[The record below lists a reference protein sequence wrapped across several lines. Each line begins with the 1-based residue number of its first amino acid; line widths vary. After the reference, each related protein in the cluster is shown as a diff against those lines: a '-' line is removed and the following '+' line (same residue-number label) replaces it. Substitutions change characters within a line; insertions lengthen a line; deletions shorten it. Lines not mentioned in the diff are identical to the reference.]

1 MKSKYKV
8 LLAIVVTVA
17 LIAIGST
24 FLRFQLP
31 PVVISAE
38 PLPGIELAG
47 FKMTNTLLTA
57 LIVDVLLVG
66 LAVLGTR
73 RMKLEPTG
81 LQNFLEWLVEL
92 LYNMTE
98 SIAGSKWAPRFFL
111 VVATIF
117 FYVLV
122 SNWFGLVPGLAAVGF
137 CEAHG
142 AHSVEAV
149 VAQET
154 EGGEAAHMEA
164 AEAAHSPLL
173 GCHEGEAI
181 IPLFRSPST
190 DLSNNL
196 ALALVAVFMTQVF
209 GVWAVGFGYFR
220 KFVNVGGMLAAFRR
234 TETGERRGCAGMIGA
249 FLFGFIEFFVGI
261 LETISEFAKVISFS
275 FRLFGNIFA
284 GEVMLLVLASLVPL
298 VLTLPFLGLEIFVG
312 LIQAFIFYI
321 LTLAF
326 FAMAT
331 VAHGH
336 QEEGH

>member
-1 MKSKYKV
+1 MKSRYKI
-8 LLAIVVTVA
+8 LLAVVVTVA
-17 LIAIGST
+17 LLAFGSI

-31 PVVISAE
+31 PVVVSAE
-38 PLPGIELAG
+38 PLPGLAIAG
-47 FKMTNTLLTA
+47 FQVTNTLLTT
-57 LIVDVLLVG
+57 LLVDVLLVG
-66 LAVLGTR
+66 LAFLGTR
-73 RMKLEPTG
+73 RMKLEPSG
-81 LQNFLEWLVEL
+81 LQNFLEWIVEF

-98 SIAGSKWAPRFFL
+98 SIAGSRWAPRFFAI
-111 VVATIF
+111 VATIF
-117 FYVLV
+117 FYVLM

-137 CEAHG
+137 CEAHE

-149 VAQET
+149 VAQEAL
-154 EGGEAAHMEA
+154 GGEAAQLVEEEA
-164 AEAAHSPLL
+164 VHPPLL
-173 GCHEGEAI
+173 GCQEGEAI

-196 ALALVAVFMTQVF
+196 ALALVAVLMTQVF
-209 GVWAVGFGYFR
+209 GIWAVGFGYFR
-220 KFVNVGGMLAAFRR
+220 KFINVQGMLAAFRP
-234 TETGERRGCAGMIGA
+234 TEEGERRGCAGMMGA
-249 FLFGFIEFFVGI
+249 FIFGFIEFFVGI

-321 LTLAF
+321 LTVAF

-336 QEEGH
+336 QE

>member
-1 MKSKYKV
+1 MKSRNKII
-8 LLAIVVTVA
+8 LAIVVTVA
-17 LIAIGST
+17 LLVIGSI

-47 FKMTNTLLTA
+47 FQVTNTLLTT
-57 LIVDVLLVG
+57 LVVDILLVG
-66 LAVLGTR
+66 LAILGTR

-81 LQNFLEWLVEL
+81 LQNFLEWLVEF
-92 LYNMTE
+92 LYGMTE
-98 SIAGSKWAPRFFL
+98 SIAGSKWTPRFFAI
-111 VVATIF
+111 VATIF
-117 FYVLV
+117 FYVLM

-137 CEAHG
+137 CEAHE
-142 AHSVEAV
+142 AHSVETV
-149 VAQET
+149 VADEVQGGQVAQVAAQES
-154 EGGEAAHMEA
+154 AH
-164 AEAAHSPLL
+164 PPIL
-173 GCHEGEAI
+173 GCKAGEAI

-196 ALALVAVFMTQVF
+196 ALAIIAVLMTQVF
-209 GVWAVGFGYFR
+209 GIWAVGLGYFR
-220 KFVNVGGMLAAFRR
+220 KFINVGSMVAAFRP
-234 TETGERRGCAGMIGA
+234 TETGERRGCSGMLST
-249 FLFGFIEFFVGI
+249 FVFGLIEFFVGI
-261 LETISEFAKVISFS
+261 LETVSEFAKLISFS

-284 GEVMLLVLASLVPL
+284 GEVVLLVLASLVPL

-321 LTLAF
+321 LTVAF

-336 QEEGH
+336 QKESH